1 LNYSCLFTDLP
12 SITQGPASATIPE
25 NASVTFTCQA
35 DANPPADFQW
45 LRNNQ
50 RFTPDDPGVSMS
62 GGHLMITM
70 ASAFHAGE
78 IACVASNIE
87 GTISSLATLIVLC
100 KDLLHLILRQ

>member
-1 LNYSCLFTDLP
+1 M
-12 SITQGPASATIPE
+12 A
-25 NASVTFTCQA
+25 FTCQA

-50 RFTPDDPGVSMS
+50 RFRLDDPGVFMS
-62 GGHLMITM
+62 SGRLMITM

-100 KDLLHLILRQ
+100 KELSFLL